1 MALQPMAIYKLLPR
15 KNCKECGVST
25 CLAFAMKLAEGKAE
39 LALCPYLSEEAK
51 AALGAESGPPVAEVS
66 FGRQDAPIRLGGE
79 TVLYRHEK
87 RFVNPTALGIEIT
100 TTMDDDEI
108 GRRIGIARKTLS
120 RTGQA
125 LAPSFVALIADDLT
139 SDRFFNLF
147 KQLNDLSIPLLLD
160 TPVNLLTSVI
170 PESPTPPL
178 IKIPEEN
185 PDFHLEQAIIHD
197 LPVLV
202 GGETLDGLA
211 KASRYAKAKGCRQIV
226 LLPDVSQLGNRI
238 DMMVVA
244 RRLAVL
250 SRDSDLGF
258 PLAWWE
264 QAGDPDLAA
273 GLAIMRYASLLV
285 LKDTDW
291 ARIVPLL
298 VLVQELWSDPQKPI
312 SVLPGL
318 YMVGNAGADSPL
330 LVTTN
335 FSLTYFLVTGDA
347 ESSGVPCH
355 VLLVDVEGQSVL
367 TAYASGKLTAEKVA
381 ATLQEYKAVEHV
393 NHKRLVIPGLV
404 SRMSGKLEDASGWQ
418 VDVGP
423 QDSGRLPQ
431 YLKGYSTT
439 TGAAL

>member
-1 MALQPMAIYKLLPR
+1 MAIYKLLPK
-15 KNCKECGVST
+15 KNCKECGVTT

-39 LALCPYLSEEAK
+39 LALCPYLSAEAK
-51 AALGAESGPPVAEVS
+51 ATLGAESGPPVAEVA
-66 FGRQDAPIRLGGE
+66 FGRKGASIRLGGE

-87 RFVNPTALGIEIT
+87 RFVNPTALGVEIT
-100 TTMDDDEI
+100 TSQSDAEVDA
-108 GRRIGIARKTLS
+108 RIATVQRTLD
-120 RTGQA
+120 RTGQM
-125 LAPSFVALIADDLT
+125 LAPVFLALVTDNTDNQ
-139 SDRFFNLF
+139 RFFAIH
-147 KQLNDLSIPLLLD
+147 KQLSDLSIPLLLD
-160 TPVNLLTSVI
+160 APAELLASAI
-170 PESPTPPL
+170 PETSTRPVIKSPAA
-178 IKIPEEN
+178 N
-185 PDFHLEQAIIHD
+185 PDFHLELAASHD
-197 LPVLV
+197 LPILV

-211 KASRYAKAKGCRQIV
+211 EASRYAQAKGCQHIV
-226 LLPDVSQLGNRI
+226 LQPQAPALDDRI
-238 DMMVVA
+238 GAMVAV

-250 SRDSDLGF
+250 SRDCELGF

-264 QAGDPDLAA
+264 QMGDPELAA

-285 LKDTDW
+285 LRDADW

-312 SVLPGL
+312 SVTPGL
-318 YMVGNAGADSPL
+318 YTVGNPGADSPL

-367 TAYASGKLTAEKVA
+367 TAFASGKLTAEKVA
-381 ATLQEYKAVEHV
+381 ATLEDFKAAEIVS
-393 NHKRLVIPGLV
+393 HKRLVLPGLV
-404 SRMSGKLEDASGWQ
+404 SRMSGKLEDASGWT

-439 TGAAL
+439 TGAML

>member
-15 KNCKECGVST
+15 KNCKECGVTT

-39 LALCPYLSEEAK
+39 LALCPYLSAEAK
-51 AALGAESGPPVAEVS
+51 ATLGAEAGPPVAEVT

-87 RFVNPTALGIEIT
+87 RFVNPTALGVEIAT
-100 TTMDDDEI
+100 SHSDDEVR
-108 GRRIGIARKTLS
+108 RRISIVQKTLS
-120 RTGQA
+120 RTGQV
-125 LAPSFVALIADDLT
+125 LAPAFVALVADT
-139 SDRFFNLF
+139 SDSQRFFAIH
-147 KQLNDLSIPLLLD
+147 KQLSDLSIPLLLD
-160 TPVNLLTSVI
+160 APAELLTSAI
-170 PESPTPPL
+170 PESPHRPI
-178 IKIPEEN
+178 IKSPAEN
-185 PDFHLEQAIIHD
+185 PDFHLELAASHD
-197 LPVLV
+197 LPVQV
-202 GGETLDGLA
+202 GGITLDGLA
-211 KASRYAKAKGCRQIV
+211 EASRYARAKGCQRIILQ
-226 LLPDVSQLGNRI
+226 PQAPALGERI
-238 DMMVVA
+238 GAMVAA
-244 RRLAVL
+244 RRLSVL
-250 SRDSDLGF
+250 SRDADLGY

-285 LKDTDW
+285 LRDAEW

-312 SVLPGL
+312 SVVPGL
-318 YMVGNAGADSPL
+318 YSVGNPTADSPVL
-330 LVTTN
+330 MTTN

-381 ATLQEYKAVEHV
+381 ATLEEFKAAEMVS
-393 NHKRLVIPGLV
+393 HKRLIIPGLV
-404 SRMSGKLEDASGWQ
+404 SRMSGKLEDASGWT

-423 QDSGRLPQ
+423 QDQWQAAAIS
-431 YLKGYSTT
+431 KGV
-439 TGAAL
+439 

>member
-1 MALQPMAIYKLLPR
+1 VALQPMAIYKLLPR
-15 KNCKECGVST
+15 KNCKECGITT

-66 FGRQDAPIRLGGE
+66 FGRQDAPIKLGGE

-87 RFVNPTALGIEIT
+87 RFVNPTALGVEIAT
-100 TTMDDDEI
+100 SHNDDEVE
-108 GRRIGIARKTLS
+108 RRIATVQKTLS
-120 RTGQA
+120 RTGQV
-125 LAPSFVALIADDLT
+125 LAPAFAALVADNAD
-139 SDRFFNLF
+139 SEGFFTIHKRLS
-147 KQLNDLSIPLLLD
+147 DLSIPLLLD
-160 TPVNLLTSVI
+160 APANLLATAI
-170 PESPTPPL
+170 PESSTLPL
-178 IKIPEEN
+178 IKAPAEN
-185 PDFHLEQAIIHD
+185 PDFHLELAASND
-197 LPVLV
+197 LPVLF
-202 GGETLDGLA
+202 GGATLDALA
-211 KASRYAKAKGCRQIV
+211 EASRYARAKGCRQIV
-226 LLPDVSQLGNRI
+226 LQPQAPALCDRI
-238 DMMVVA
+238 GMLVA
-244 RRLAVL
+244 SRRLAVL
-250 SRDSDLGF
+250 SRNSELGF

-264 QAGDPDLAA
+264 QAGDLDLAA
-273 GLAIMRYASLLV
+273 GLAIMRYASLVL
-285 LKDTDW
+285 LKDADW

-312 SVLPGL
+312 SVAPGF
-318 YMVGNAGADSPL
+318 YTVGNPSADSPL

-367 TAYASGKLTAEKVA
+367 TAFASGKFTAEKVA
-381 ATLQEYKAVEHV
+381 ATLEEFKAAERV
-393 NHKRLVIPGLV
+393 NHQRLVLPGLV

-431 YLKGYSTT
+431 YLKGYSTV